1 MDEKLNLSVLGPE
14 LKKTVLDIAELVSE
28 AGGRAYM
35 VGGSVRDLVSG
46 VKDVKDVDLEVYGVD
61 PESLE
66 KVIGSRFEFDPCGV
80 SFGVLKIKHF
90 DIDISL
96 PRRESKRG
104 EGHRG
109 FMIDA
114 DPNLTI
120 PEAASRRDFTINA
133 MYYDPLTEELI
144 DPYGGL
150 KDLEGRVL
158 RHVSEKFK
166 EDPLRVLRGMQ
177 FIARFDLEP
186 APETIAICREV
197 GIEGLSPERLFE
209 EWAKLLTKGVAISR
223 GLNFLRATGWVSY
236 FPELEKLIGCEQDP
250 KWHPE
255 GDVWNHT
262 LMCLDAFARSRIGEK
277 DEDLIVGLAV
287 VCHDFGKPA
296 TTALDP
302 ASGHIRSLGH
312 EEAGVEPTLSFLRRL
327 TNEERILRDVPP
339 LVERHMQPFSMWK
352 QQAGDAAIRRLALK
366 VGRIGRL
373 LRVAHADDEGRPPE
387 KAGGSSGGEDLKWLE
402 EAANR
407 LRIADEAPKPIFMG
421 RHLIEMGYKPGPEF
435 KSMIQECFE
444 AQLDGK
450 FADLEGAIK
459 YFREYVEDER

>member
-209 EWAKLLTKGVAISR
+209 EWAKLLTKGAAISK
-223 GLNFLRATGWVSY
+223 GLNFLRATGWV
-236 FPELEKLIGCEQDP
+236 
-250 KWHPE
+250 
-255 GDVWNHT
+255 
-262 LMCLDAFARSRIGEK
+262 
-277 DEDLIVGLAV
+277 
-287 VCHDFGKPA
+287 
-296 TTALDP
+296 
-302 ASGHIRSLGH
+302 
-312 EEAGVEPTLSFLRRL
+312 
-327 TNEERILRDVPP
+327 
-339 LVERHMQPFSMWK
+339 
-352 QQAGDAAIRRLALK
+352 
-366 VGRIGRL
+366 L
-373 LRVAHADDEGRPPE
+373 L
-387 KAGGSSGGEDLKWLE
+387 
-402 EAANR
+402 
-407 LRIADEAPKPIFMG
+407 
-421 RHLIEMGYKPGPEF
+421 PG
-435 KSMIQECFE
+435 
-444 AQLDGK
+444 A
-450 FADLEGAIK
+450 
-459 YFREYVEDER
+459 